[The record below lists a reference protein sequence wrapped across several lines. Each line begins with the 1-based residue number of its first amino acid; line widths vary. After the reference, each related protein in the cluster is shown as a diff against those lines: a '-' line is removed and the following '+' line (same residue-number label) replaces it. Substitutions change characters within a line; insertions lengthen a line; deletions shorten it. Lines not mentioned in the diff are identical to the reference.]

1 MDYEPIKN
9 TVHAFYVEF
18 FGSAFLGFAIFALTN
33 PKSPIPGSMVPLI
46 IAAAYGAMVASLG
59 ALTGYVATNDC
70 KEFVSCGL
78 RTDYISH
85 HTFVCILVCV
95 ACFNSIGTKCSA
107 KSCERSGRS
116 ARLANDWMGS
126 QSNDLLRTLHS
137 RTAHW
142 WTHWGM
148 DCRPSLV
155 SVIKQYSNLLVY
167 GYEGNA

>member
-1 MDYEPIKN
+1 MLDEPYSSTSQHLCPTLVCELTCSYHMDYEPIKN

-33 PKSPIPGSMVPLI
+33 PKSPIPGSMVPVI

-59 ALTGYVATNDC
+59 ALTGYVTTRDC
-70 KEFVSCGL
+70 KAFVSCGL
-78 RTDYISH
+78 RNEYLSNQ
-85 HTFVCILVCV
+85 TFGLH
-95 ACFNSIGTKCSA
+95 FYFSPFGTKSST

-126 QSNDLLRTLHS
+126 QSNDVLWSLPS

-148 DCRPSLV
+148 DC
-155 SVIKQYSNLLVY
+155 
-167 GYEGNA
+167 